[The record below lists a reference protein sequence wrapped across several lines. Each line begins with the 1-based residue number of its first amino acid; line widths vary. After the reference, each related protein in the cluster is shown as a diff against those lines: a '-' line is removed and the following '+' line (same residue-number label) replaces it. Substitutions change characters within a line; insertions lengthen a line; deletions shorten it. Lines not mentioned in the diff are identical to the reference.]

1 MSAKHSISEQLSH
14 VALGEQMFPFGE
26 RTVSIRYVKT
36 SSGHMFGAA
45 LDIAT
50 ALAGNEQLNTS
61 KTMANKLKSLDIMY
75 EQTLEDV
82 LNKVGATPLYSIC
95 TSMCI
100 GNLVPCTSVMFLL
113 TFLFIQRVIPQAA
126 MDSSTWLGTSK

>member
-45 LDIAT
+45 LDVGR
-50 ALAGNEQLNTS
+50 ALAGPDYVNVGPTVVQR
-61 KTMANKLKSLDIMY
+61 LKSLDIKY
-75 EQTLEDV
+75 DNHISDLIEQVTVHFFDV
-82 LNKVGATPLYSIC
+82 
-95 TSMCI
+95 
-100 GNLVPCTSVMFLL
+100 
-113 TFLFIQRVIPQAA
+113 
-126 MDSSTWLGTSK
+126 W